1 LISHIE
7 HHFIGAFLFN
17 GTNHLRKN
25 IFNYFYVPNAA
36 PKQNIEK
43 IKTKHKNN
51 GTKYLLKNI
60 FNHFYVPNAAPKQ
73 NIGKSVAKHKNKS
86 QKIKSTTSMQT
97 N

>member
-1 LISHIE
+1 LKKIE
-7 HHFIGAFLFN
+7 TKHKNN

-25 IFNYFYVPNAA
+25 IFNY
-36 PKQNIEK
+36 
-43 IKTKHKNN
+43 
-51 GTKYLLKNI
+51 
-60 FNHFYVPNAAPKQ
+60 FYVPNAAPKQ